1 MEPNRRNFLKMLAA
15 AGGATLAANLPG
27 TAMADSA
34 NLPGYPDQF
43 GVLVDTTVCIG
54 CRRCEWACKDWNKL
68 PNQMTLKEYEKD
80 SGVFEKI
87 RRPHADTYT
96 VVNRFDNPRDPSRP
110 IYVKKQCMHCYE
122 PGCASSCFVKAF
134 TKRPVGAVTY
144 DASLCVGC
152 RYCMAACPFDIP
164 AYQYYNAFTPEV
176 TKCTF
181 CFDRI
186 SKEGGIPACVTACPV
201 ETMTFGKRTDLVDL
215 GHKRIRDNPGRYV
228 NHVYGENEV
237 GGTSWMYLSAVPFNR
252 IGFRTD
258 LGSVPIPTFSKPFL
272 SLVSPVFI
280 VIPALCM
287 GLYSF
292 KKRRD
297 QLAEEDIRKGLEK
310 KEGK

>member
-1 MEPNRRNFLKMLAA
+1 MRADRRDFLKLLA
-15 AGGATLAANLPG
+15 G
-27 TAMADSA
+27 TGVVTALGSVDCAEADVA
-34 NLPGYPDQF
+34 NLPGYPNQF

-54 CRRCEWACKDWNKL
+54 CRRCEWACKQWNKL
-68 PNQMTLKEYEKD
+68 PNQKDIGEYEKD
-80 SGVFEKI
+80 QAVFQM
-87 RRPHADTYT
+87 RRRTHADTYT
-96 VVNRFDNPRDPSRP
+96 VVNRFENPRDPSKP

-134 TKRPVGAVTY
+134 TKQPVGAVTY

-164 AYQYYNAFTPEV
+164 AYQYDNAFTPEV

-181 CFDRI
+181 CFNRI
-186 SKEGGIPACVTACPV
+186 TQEGGIPACVGICPV
-201 ETMTFGKRTDLVDL
+201 ETMTFGKRTDLIDL
-215 GHKRIRDNPGRYV
+215 AHKKIRDNPGRYV

-258 LGSVPIPTFSKPFL
+258 LGTVPIPTLGKPFL
-272 SLVSPVFI
+272 SLVAPVFI
-280 VIPALCM
+280 TIPALAM
-287 GLYSF
+287 GFYSF

-297 QLAEEDIRKGLEK
+297 KLAEQEIREALEK
-310 KEGK
+310 KETK